1 MGGAPRRR
9 QRQPHDSAHGADSP
23 ASLGCAVMDRR
34 RALLVSSLLVVPA
47 GVRAQGVPARG
58 APAPPL
64 ALPAGMSPLP
74 NGAWRVVFRAGQ
86 TELPG
91 GAAEALA
98 EIGRRLA
105 QRPAGSGRVSVDGQ
119 ASGPANDASVA
130 RRLSLAR
137 AQAVRRALVAGGLDE
152 TRVDVRA
159 LGRTPAVLDVAD
171 VLPPE
176 AQRPGR

>member
-1 MGGAPRRR
+1 
-9 QRQPHDSAHGADSP
+9 
-23 ASLGCAVMDRR
+23 
-34 RALLVSSLLVVPA
+34 
-47 GVRAQGVPARG
+47 
-58 APAPPL
+58 
-64 ALPAGMSPLP
+64 MSPLP
-74 NGAWRVVFRAGQ
+74 NGAFRVAFRAGQ
-86 TELPG
+86 AELPS
-91 GAAEALA
+91 GAAETLA

-105 QRPAGSGRVSVDGQ
+105 QRPLGTGRIAVDGQ
-119 ASGPANDASVA
+119 ASGPSNDPSVA

-159 LGRTPAVLDVAD
+159 LGRTPAALDAAD